1 MDFMR
6 ILQSLEEF
14 LYEAMSWVV
23 FYPRAII
30 RKFRHPVAVAI
41 YTREQLAQP
50 RELQFSELIS
60 PPLLLIL
67 TVVLAHLIELG
78 SPHGIQ
84 AVHSV
89 MGKELFSSE
98 QGIIATRSLI
108 YCIFA
113 LLGAFSW
120 LRLIRKPVNRDTLR
134 EPFYVHCYLLAP
146 FVLGISVATAVA
158 LNAPSGWGWL
168 SAPLYLL
175 SCVWYAWAQ
184 TAIYAR
190 LLHLSK
196 LRAWLQACRVNL
208 VATLV
213 ILGLAAVIFG
223 FGQGAPAG

>member
-30 RKFRHPVAVAI
+30 RTVRHPVAVAI
-41 YTREQLAQP
+41 YTREQLTQS

-67 TVVLAHLIELG
+67 TVVLAHFIELG
-78 SPHGIQ
+78 SPHGMQ
-84 AVHSV
+84 AVHSA
-89 MGKELFSSE
+89 MGQELFSSE
-98 QGIIATRSLI
+98 QGIITTRSLI
-108 YCIFA
+108 YCLFA

-120 LRLIRKPVNRDTLR
+120 LRRIRKPVNRDTMR

-146 FVLGISVATAVA
+146 FVLGISVATNVAV
-158 LNAPSGWGWL
+158 NASAGWAWA
-168 SAPLYLL
+168 SAPLYLA

-190 LLHLSK
+190 LLHLTRF
-196 LRAWLQACRVNL
+196 RAWLQACRVNL

-213 ILGLAAVIFG
+213 VLALAALIFG
-223 FGQGAPAG
+223 MGSAA